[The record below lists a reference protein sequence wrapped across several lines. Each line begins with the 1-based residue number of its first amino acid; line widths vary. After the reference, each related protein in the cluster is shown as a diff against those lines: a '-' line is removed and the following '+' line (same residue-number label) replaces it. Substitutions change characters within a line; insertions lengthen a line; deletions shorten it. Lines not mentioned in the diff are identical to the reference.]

1 MPHPAL
7 GKSFLAAAS
16 ALLALPSLNAGIM
29 DPAIG
34 VQTYRDFAE
43 NRGIFAAD
51 ATNVQ
56 IYNTSGVYVGTIERM
71 MNFDSVV
78 DGGWSSLAGGPS
90 FIATVAH
97 NNSTNVSFTGRF
109 GATGVFADSYHFVA
123 YNRGWGAETNYT
135 YDYATPRLNKIVTE
149 AQATP
154 YLTDTSI
161 LNNIVGR
168 TVFRVGGG
176 TQTLATG
183 YGSETGVTGAYAYLT
198 GGTIGVTLEQCRIP
212 SGTIPADANGT
223 DYQSQTINPT
233 HPASYYNSY
242 SFFAPN
248 RPSDADQPL
257 DIGIRA
263 GDSGSSSWTYN
274 NNTGRWEYLAAGQSG
289 GGAGFNATNQYRSG
303 NAYAQSVIDA
313 YNSPTVTPTAAGG
326 EIVWN
331 APDATGAG
339 TLTQGESSWAYIGL
353 NDTVRGATSTLAA
366 NGVSTTVASDAAMNA
381 TRNLIFAGDGGTIRV
396 ASPLDMGAGS
406 VTFLADYT
414 LTGARLNTAG
424 FIIAGGRTVT
434 TQLTGIA
441 GDEWRVVSDI

>member
-198 GGTIGVTLEQCRIP
+198 GGTIDVTLEQCRIP

-248 RPSDADQPL
+248 RPSDADEPL
-257 DIGIRA
+257 DIGIYARPDYYFGSDDPVMRA
-263 GDSGSSSWTYN
+263 LMKG
-274 NNTGRWEYLAAGQSG
+274 
-289 GGAGFNATNQYRSG
+289 
-303 NAYAQSVIDA
+303 V
-313 YNSPTVTPTAAGG
+313 
-326 EIVWN
+326 
-331 APDATGAG
+331 DATADPAEQNE
-339 TLTQGESSWAYIGL
+339 LY
-353 NDTVRGATSTLAA
+353 RAA
-366 NGVSTTVASDAAMNA
+366 QE
-381 TRNLIFAGDGGTIRV
+381 RV
-396 ASPLDMGAGS
+396 ARRFVNAFLFQLAKTGVADARIEGLWVDMP
-406 VTFLADYT
+406 
-414 LTGARLNTAG
+414 
-424 FIIAGGRTVT
+424 
-434 TQLTGIA
+434 TQANDMTHVRWT
-441 GDEWRVVSDI
+441 E